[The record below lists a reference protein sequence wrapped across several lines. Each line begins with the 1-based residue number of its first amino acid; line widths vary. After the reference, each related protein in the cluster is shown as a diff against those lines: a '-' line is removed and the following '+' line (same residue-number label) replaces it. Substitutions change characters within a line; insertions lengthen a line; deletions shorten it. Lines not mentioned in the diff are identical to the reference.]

1 MMFLEF
7 IRQAL
12 QGEEK
17 IHPLDRRMA
26 KHWVKER
33 LRRIYPHL
41 RSNPEALE
49 KAYNEL
55 GIEAHEGAGKGNATV
70 YEITLPESTK

>member
-1 MMFLEF
+1 MLFLEL

-12 QGEEK
+12 QGEEH
-17 IHPLDRRMA
+17 IHPIDRRMA

-41 RSNPEALE
+41 KSNPQDLE

-55 GIEAHEGAGKGNATV
+55 GIEAHEGSGKGNGTV
-70 YEITLPESTK
+70 YEITLPESAK

>member
-1 MMFLEF
+1 MLFLEL

-12 QGEEK
+12 QGEEN
-17 IHPLDRRMA
+17 IHPIDRRMA

-41 RSNPEALE
+41 QSNPQGLE

-55 GIEAHEGAGKGNATV
+55 GIEAHEGSGKGNGTV
-70 YEITLPESTK
+70 YEITLPESAK